1 MDQSKVIS
9 ASKAYTDRYDEE
21 LNDAIPAFLRIVES
35 KINTA
40 MKTGEQSVRAQIR
53 LTANQEYYSL
63 PADFGGFR
71 DVELVRK
78 GSGSIDHHN
87 AQSPIG
93 GHTLVYLSPEEMNK
107 ISRGQHQNNMYYTVV
122 ANQIQIAPPQTDDI
136 LEVVYYQLVPP
147 LLNPTD
153 TNWLS
158 EKHPDAYVFG
168 LCAEISAFAK
178 DEMGFQGYDA
188 RFKES
193 LASITMDDQI
203 TRWSGPSLRTQ
214 VDGLTV

>member
-1 MDQSKVIS
+1 VNYGDLIK
-9 ASKAYTDRYDEE
+9 ASKAYTDRYDQD
-21 LNDAIPAFLRIVES
+21 LDDAIPAFTKIVES

-53 LTANQEYYSL
+53 LEAEQEYYSL
-63 PADFGGFR
+63 PSDFGGFR
-71 DVELVRK
+71 DVELVKK

-87 AQSPIG
+87 ALSPIG
-93 GHTLVYLSPEEMNK
+93 GKTLVYLSPEEMNK
-107 ISRGQHQNNMYYTVV
+107 VARAGHQENMHYTVV
-122 ANQIQIAPPQTDDI
+122 ANQIQIAPPQADDI

-147 LLNPTD
+147 LANPED
-153 TNWLS
+153 SNWLS
-158 EKHPDAYVFG
+158 DKHPDAYIFG

-178 DEMGFQGYDA
+178 DDVGFQGYDA

-193 LASITMDDQI
+193 IASITMDDQI

>member
-1 MDQSKVIS
+1 MNYGDLIK
-9 ASKAYTDRYDEE
+9 ASKAYTDRYDQD
-21 LNDAIPAFLRIVES
+21 LDDAIPAFTMIVES

-53 LTANQEYYSL
+53 LTKNQEYYSL

-71 DVELVRK
+71 DVELIQK

-87 AQSPIG
+87 ALSPIG
-93 GHTLVYLSPEEMNK
+93 GQTLTYLSPEEMNK
-107 ISRGQHQNNMYYTVV
+107 VSRDHSQKSMYYTVI
-122 ANQIQIAPPQTDDI
+122 ANQIQIAPPKADDI
-136 LEVVYYQLVPP
+136 LEVVYYQLVPH
-147 LLNPTD
+147 LADLGD
-153 TNWLS
+153 SNWLS
-158 EKHPDAYVFG
+158 EKHPDAYIFG

-178 DEMGFQGYDA
+178 DDVGFQGYDA

>member
-21 LNDAIPAFLRIVES
+21 LDDAIPAFLRIVES

-87 AQSPIG
+87 ALSPIG

-107 ISRGQHQNNMYYTVV
+107 ISRGQHQNNMYYTVT

-178 DEMGFQGYDA
+178 DEIGFQGYDA

>member
-1 MDQSKVIS
+1 MNYGELIK
-9 ASKAYTDRYDEE
+9 ASKAYTDRYDQDLDE
-21 LNDAIPAFLRIVES
+21 AIPAFTKIVES

-53 LTANQEYYSL
+53 LTADQEYYSL

-71 DVELVRK
+71 DVELVKK
-78 GSGSIDHHN
+78 GSGSIDPHN
-87 AQSPIG
+87 ALSPIG
-93 GHTLVYLSPEEMNK
+93 GQTLVYLSPEEMNK
-107 ISRGQHQNNMYYTVV
+107 VSRDSHQMGMHYTVV
-122 ANQIQIAPPQTDDI
+122 ANQIQIAPPQVDDI
-136 LEVVYYQLVPP
+136 LEVVYYQLVPS
-147 LLNPTD
+147 LSNPED
-153 TNWLS
+153 SNWLS
-158 EKHPDAYVFG
+158 QKHPDAYIFG

-178 DEMGFQGYDA
+178 DDVGFQGYDA

>member
-1 MDQSKVIS
+1 VDQSKVIS

-21 LNDAIPAFLRIVES
+21 LDDAIPAFLRIVES

-40 MKTGEQSVRAQIR
+40 MKTGEQSVRAQIP
-53 LTANQEYYSL
+53 LNAGQEYYSL
-63 PADFGGFR
+63 PCDFGGFR
-71 DVELVRK
+71 DVELVNTG
-78 GSGSIDHHN
+78 GSANSNG
-87 AQSPIG
+87 AAG
-93 GHTLVYLSPEEMNK
+93 KTLVYLAPEEMNK
-107 ISRGQHQNNMYYTVV
+107 ISRGGNQRNMYYTIT
-122 ANQIQIAPPQTDDI
+122 ANQIQIAPAHADEV

-153 TNWLS
+153 SNWLS
-158 EKHPDAYVFG
+158 DKHPDAYVFG

-178 DEMGFQGYDA
+178 DEVSFQGYDA

-214 VDGLTV
+214 VDGLVV

>member
-78 GSGSIDHHN
+78 GSGSIGHHN

-107 ISRGQHQNNMYYTVV
+107 ISRGQHQNNMYYTVI

-147 LLNPTD
+147 LLSPTD